1 MTRPRRPPRTFF
13 SRPALP
19 LAPAHRHILEWLPV
33 NRGFYANFRTWL
45 YQSGYGPSALN
56 RYGVAARLVLGLLD
70 IPYWQMDPVADVDK
84 VRNYI
89 RTHYESAGTVGS
101 YLAGI
106 AKFEEYLRR
115 RCHTPKP
122 EKALN
127 WPHYVDALP
136 SWMAEDVKAYLAHC
150 RRNWPLE
157 KRYERTMD
165 TTSQLTVPLRGMAAQ
180 APLSS
185 YADLTP
191 QLWFTY
197 VDARLNSGIS
207 IVTTNNELRAL
218 QSWLRFLEELGKAVN
233 PRLLLVKELD
243 EGDRLPRDVPVEQ
256 VRAFWQ
262 AIESAAGSSHAG
274 VRRLGVMDRAWF
286 LMMIHS
292 GLRTG
297 EIRRLKLADVDWENK
312 RVRIEQSKGLKDR
325 SVPLSAATLDALNA
339 YLAVRGPLEDLPENL
354 FIFRHGPFSE
364 SYCYERLRTYGKS
377 LGIKATPHQFR
388 HSCATLLLNAGA
400 PILTVQAILG
410 HKFVETTLGYAR
422 LYDGTVAAD
431 YYRAMVQVEQCLA
444 LKEDEVR
451 PLMSH
456 GELLALVDSL
466 RGGTLN
472 EVQSETVRT
481 LRAGIS
487 ALAMREAGM
496 RLLKGETPAL
506 DEVVV

>member
-13 SRPALP
+13 SRPSLP
-19 LAPAHRHILEWLPV
+19 LAPAHRHILDWRPV
-33 NRGFYANFRTWL
+33 NRGFYAGFRTWL
-45 YQSGYGPSALN
+45 YKSGYGPSALN

-70 IPYWQMDPVADVDK
+70 IPYWQMDPVADLDK
-84 VRNYI
+84 VRDYI

-106 AKFEEYLRR
+106 AKFEEYLRW

-122 EKALN
+122 EKELN
-127 WPHYVDALP
+127 WPYYVGGLP
-136 SWMAEDVKAYLAHC
+136 RWMAEDVKAYIAHC

-165 TTSQLTVPLRGMAAQ
+165 TTSQLTLLLRWMAAH

-191 QLWFTY
+191 QLWFAY
-197 VDARLNSGIS
+197 VDARLDCGIS
-207 IVTTNNELRAL
+207 LVTTNNELRAF
-218 QSWLRFLEELGKAVN
+218 QCWLRFLEEQGKVASS
-233 PRLLLVKELD
+233 RLLLVKELD

-256 VRAFWQ
+256 IRAFLQ
-262 AIESAAGSSHAG
+262 AIESAAGSAHG
-274 VRRLGVMDRAWF
+274 WVRRAGVMDRAWF
-286 LMMIHS
+286 LLMIHS

-297 EIRRLKLADVDWENK
+297 EIRRLKLAEVDWENK
-312 RVRIEQSKGLKDR
+312 RVRVEQSKGLKDR
-325 SVPLSAATLDALNA
+325 FVPLSAATLSALKA
-339 YLAVRGPLEDLPENL
+339 YLAVRGPREDLPENL
-354 FIFRHGPFSE
+354 FIFRHGPLSE

-400 PILTVQAILG
+400 PILTVQTIMG
-410 HKFVETTLGYAR
+410 HKFVDTTLGYAR

-444 LKEDEVR
+444 LQEDEAR

-472 EVQSETVRT
+472 EMQSETVRA

-487 ALAMREAGM
+487 ALALREAAM
-496 RLLKGETPAL
+496 QLLKGEAPAL
-506 DEVVV
+506 GEVVV